1 MLKPGGEWGTMLSLD
16 QTNFAQFINSK
27 DRPAVVKFYADW
39 CKDCRAIKKAAD
51 ALAEEYAGIF
61 AFGELNTM
69 VAPELR
75 DAFVVRGIPTFIAFL
90 GGAEIGRTPTPAS
103 AQKEIKTRA
112 EFESFL
118 QEMLAK
124 AHGQSA

>member
-1 MLKPGGEWGTMLSLD
+1 MLSLD
-16 QTNFAQFINSK
+16 QTNFAHFINSK

-51 ALAEEYAGIF
+51 ELAEEYADNF
-61 AFGELNTM
+61 AFGELDTV

-75 DAFVVRGIPTFIAFL
+75 DAFVVRGIPTFIAFA
-90 GGAEIGRTPTPAS
+90 GGEEIGRAPTS
-103 AQKEIKTRA
+103 TSSQKEIKTRA
-112 EFESFL
+112 ELESFL

-124 AHGQSA
+124 TRSQST